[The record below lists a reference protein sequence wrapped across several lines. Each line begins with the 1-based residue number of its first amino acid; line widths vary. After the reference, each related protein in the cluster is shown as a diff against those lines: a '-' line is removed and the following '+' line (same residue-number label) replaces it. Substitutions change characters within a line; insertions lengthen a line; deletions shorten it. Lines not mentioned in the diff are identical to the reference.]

1 MECGE
6 IHCTLSGAQTP
17 GTHSN
22 WYWLI
27 IDMGTAN
34 PLIWES
40 LAPTFNVCYNL
51 SSSATS

>member
-1 MECGE
+1 MEWGE
-6 IHCTLSGAQTP
+6 IHYTLSDAQAP
-17 GTHSN
+17 GTHGN

-27 IDMGTAN
+27 TDMDTAN

-40 LAPTFNVCYNL
+40 LAPTFNVHYNL